1 VKAVHDDFCQVPPVP
16 KKASAP
22 QVQAVSD
29 SQARQLHAVQLA
41 PPNMAEVQQMFGDLK
56 PEEMK
61 SLMEPDNEVLLGMI
75 INDPSFDAVK
85 AEIRKQISEVFN
97 LIENCKQTERE
108 LEQMATSFEIKYV
121 QYLSLKERLNHLKQQ
136 EAIVLNKMSKQ
147 AVVAVLDRK
156 IRGVDDEGRKL
167 EKEF

>member
-1 VKAVHDDFCQVPPVP
+1 
-16 KKASAP
+16 
-22 QVQAVSD
+22 
-29 SQARQLHAVQLA
+29 
-41 PPNMAEVQQMFGDLK
+41 MAEVQQMFGDLK

-136 EAIVLNKMSKQ
+136 EAIALNKMSKQ
-147 AVVAVLDRK
+147 AVMAVLERK
-156 IRGVDDEGRKL
+156 IRGVDDDGRKI

>member
-1 VKAVHDDFCQVPPVP
+1 
-16 KKASAP
+16 
-22 QVQAVSD
+22 
-29 SQARQLHAVQLA
+29 
-41 PPNMAEVQQMFGDLK
+41 MAEVQQMFGDLK

-61 SLMEPDNEVLLGMI
+61 SLMEPDNEVLLGMV

-136 EAIVLNKMSKQ
+136 EAIALNKMSK
-147 AVVAVLDRK
+147 
-156 IRGVDDEGRKL
+156 
-167 EKEF
+167 